1 MKQTCAFGK
10 CRRKAHDVKNSS
22 YTLQREQVNVELCRP
37 LRRHCGTIKF
47 CCASHMN
54 RSKVAPTKKKAQG
67 REALDASQTALL
79 FHTLKDLGFVWAA
92 VMLLCQ
98 LYFGERADAI
108 RKVQAGWFKHLNP
121 AAAGTPSVVVPEGVN
136 GKTWSREISL
146 PIKFAHVLH
155 EWMEV
160 KPLTGG
166 KNHQWPFQHQK
177 LDTGTNFLFPG
188 VDTKSQTRTDK
199 AVSEKAFFNCLR
211 KASKILTHAR
221 KIARDRGET
230 HPFEGVNLE
239 NVATHT
245 LKKTHVTMMKC
256 NGFSAA
262 LIASITGTSSETL
275 DKHYDVPTGKRQRQA
290 LETVFGPV
298 LTGCQNPTVEEEK
311 QTFCSRCG
319 MATMDSWNYC
329 CKCGTQVVRIQRQFG
344 AQQSQA

>member
-1 MKQTCAFGK
+1 MKQTCAFRK

-22 YTLQREQVNVELCRP
+22 YTLQREQVNLELCRP

-47 CCASHMN
+47 CCASHM
-54 RSKVAPTKKKAQG
+54 KG
-67 REALDASQTALL
+67 SQ
-79 FHTLKDLGFVWAA
+79 V
-92 VMLLCQ
+92 
-98 LYFGERADAI
+98 
-108 RKVQAGWFKHLNP
+108 
-121 AAAGTPSVVVPEGVN
+121 AGTPSVVVPAGVN

-146 PIKFAHVLH
+146 SITFAHVLH

-211 KASKILTHAR
+211 KASQILTHAR

-239 NVATHT
+239 NVATHM
-245 LKKTHVTMMKC
+245 LKKTHVTMMRC

-262 LIASITGTSSETL
+262 LIASITGTSSQTL
-275 DKHYDVPTGKRQRQA
+275 DKHYDVPTGKRQREA

-298 LTGCQNPTVEEEK
+298 LVGCQNPTVEEEK

-329 CKCGTQVVRIQRQFG
+329 CKCGTQVVKIQRQFG